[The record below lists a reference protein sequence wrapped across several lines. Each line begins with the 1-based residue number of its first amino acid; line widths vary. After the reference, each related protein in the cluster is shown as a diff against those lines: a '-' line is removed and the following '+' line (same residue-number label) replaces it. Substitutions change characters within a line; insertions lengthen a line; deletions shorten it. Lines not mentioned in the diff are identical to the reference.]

1 MYELVSIH
9 EWSRWQ
15 KVLDL
20 LRISDIYYSSQY
32 FLAATELDPGE
43 PLLFYYKDNE
53 GEVAYPFIKRK
64 IVGGE
69 NEYFDI
75 TTPFGYGG
83 PLMKGNK
90 SNPSLI
96 ENFRKAF
103 ADYCQEEKIIAEF
116 IRFHPILENAQSME
130 NHVKLT
136 PLYETFSL
144 EFRSRKKVESAKMI
158 SDLNFEGDEVKKL
171 VIKKL
176 GTVRHMFEFLVLYYL
191 TVRRR
196 EEADSYYFF
205 TDDYFETLISSLG
218 SNLHLFGAF
227 QKNKMI
233 SACYVLTCKDRI
245 YHHLESSLED
255 SDSDAMKLLLLK
267 IAEWGEENHFKSF
280 HLGGDFKG
288 ERQRESRLKKDISN
302 SGPHTFYIGHH
313 IYDEETYHRLMPLE
327 ERDIIKRYRNI

>member
-9 EWSRWQ
+9 ERSRWQ

-20 LRISDIYYSSQY
+20 LRISDIYYSNQY
-32 FLAATELDPGE
+32 FMAATKLDPGE
-43 PLLFYYKDNE
+43 PLLFYYKDHE
-53 GEVAYPFIKRK
+53 GEIAYPFIKRR
-64 IVGGE
+64 IASEE

-83 PLMKGNK
+83 PLTKGKKN
-90 SNPSLI
+90 NPLLI
-96 ENFRKAF
+96 ANFRKAF
-103 ADYCQEEKIIAEF
+103 TEYCHEEKIIAEY
-116 IRFHPILENAQSME
+116 IRFHPIMENAHLLK
-130 NHVKLT
+130 NYVKLI
-136 PLYETFSL
+136 PLYETFSMDIHP
-144 EFRSRKKVESAKMI
+144 RKKEGKKELVSGKDMETDGI
-158 SDLNFEGDEVKKL
+158 SKL

-191 TVRRR
+191 TIRRR

-218 SNLHLFGAF
+218 PNLHLFGAF

-233 SACYVLTCKDRI
+233 SACYVLTSKDRI

-255 SDSDAMKLLLLK
+255 SDTEAMKLLLLK

-288 ERQRESRLKKDISN
+288 ERQQESRLKQDLSN
-302 SGPHTFYIGHH
+302 SKPHTFYIGHH
-313 IYDEETYHRLMPLE
+313 IYDEETYNRLMPPE
-327 ERDIIKRYRNI
+327 EQDIIKRYRNI